1 MKKTTSILGLVV
13 CCAAM
18 AAPVGDI
25 VPDGGFEE
33 GAPNPFWEEF
43 SKNFAS
49 PICNA
54 ERCGDFF
61 GDAFEG
67 DWWVWFGGPEESE
80 TGWVF
85 QEITIPA
92 GTATLRFWL
101 DINRNSGN
109 GEDCMTV
116 TLDGEEVFTALESD
130 APEYN
135 PWTQVAID
143 VSAFADGDMHVLRFE
158 STTHGTQ
165 QVFTNFFLDEVEITV
180 EAGGCKRD
188 PEWQCDGDVDGDGQ
202 VNPVDSGLV
211 QAAFGSGDEQ
221 DLCNYDVDCDGQIN
235 PVDSGIVQSLFGT
248 CDAPR
253 EVCP

>member
-1 MKKTTSILGLVV
+1 
-13 CCAAM
+13 
-18 AAPVGDI
+18 
-25 VPDGGFEE
+25 
-33 GAPNPFWEEF
+33 
-43 SKNFAS
+43 
-49 PICNA
+49 
-54 ERCGDFF
+54 
-61 GDAFEG
+61 
-67 DWWVWFGGPEESE
+67 
-80 TGWVF
+80 
-85 QEITIPA
+85 
-92 GTATLRFWL
+92 
-101 DINRNSGN
+101 
-109 GEDCMTV
+109 MTV

-211 QAAFGSGDEQ
+211 QAAFGSADEE
-221 DLCNYDVDCDGQIN
+221 DLCNYDLDCDGQIN
-235 PVDSGIVQSLFGT
+235 PVDLSELTATAATETHYRRDERPVSTRSGPRLRVTPPPRVVRAFPPQSGWASTGHASLKARVLEVPSCKLSRSGT
-248 CDAPR
+248 PR
-253 EVCP
+253 RRLSRT